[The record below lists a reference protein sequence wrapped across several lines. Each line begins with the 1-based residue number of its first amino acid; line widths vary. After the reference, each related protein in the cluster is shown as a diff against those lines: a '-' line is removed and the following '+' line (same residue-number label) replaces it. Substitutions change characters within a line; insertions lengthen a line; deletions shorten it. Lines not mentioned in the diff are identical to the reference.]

1 LLFGYDK
8 VYMTMKV
15 IKGSVIID
23 HLADNAIEEYEPL
36 SFDFPNEDV
45 LTIEKEKGMISGWY
59 TLIELWMYV
68 VMKLELL

>member
-1 LLFGYDK
+1 
-8 VYMTMKV
+8 MKV

-45 LTIEKEKGMISGWY
+45 LTIEKEKGMISG
-59 TLIELWMYV
+59 
-68 VMKLELL
+68 